1 MRSSAT
7 DHDGVCVADNLLI
20 IRIMRSIVIGLV
32 ASVAGVLG
40 WTGIGYAQESKLAPS
55 KTEVLKYFEYKM
67 IAKDGGTFTMGADDG
82 ELNARPAHEVTLEPY
97 YIGES
102 EVSQKLWK
110 LVMGNNPSGFT
121 GSAAPM
127 ENLPVENVSWDEA
140 LVFIQRLN
148 QITNETYRLPTEA
161 EWEFAAKDEVSSS
174 AHCISQSKLND
185 IKTEEVQKVT
195 VMVGNVWEWCQDEYA
210 SYPGRKPEFR
220 LKNARVIRGGSW
232 YDNEMNCQPKVRGYF
247 EKSGGCSSVG
257 FRLAKSK
264 KTGLIFP
271 GR

>member
-1 MRSSAT
+1 
-7 DHDGVCVADNLLI
+7 
-20 IRIMRSIVIGLV
+20 MRSIVIGLV
-32 ASVAGVLG
+32 ASVAGMLG
-40 WTGIGYAQESKLAPS
+40 WSGTGNAQEVKPVPS
-55 KTEVLKYFEYKM
+55 KVEVMKYFEYKM
-67 IAKDGGTFTMGADDG
+67 IEKEGGAFIMGADDG
-82 ELNARPAHEVTLEPY
+82 EPNAMPAHEVKLEPY

-110 LVMGNNPSGFT
+110 LVMGSNPSAFT

-161 EWEFAAKDEVSSS
+161 EWEFAAMDDVASA
-174 AHCISQSKLND
+174 AHCITQSKLND
-185 IKTEEVQKVT
+185 IKTVEVEKT
-195 VMVGNVWEWCQDEYA
+195 RAMVGNVWEWCQDEYA

-232 YDNEMNCQPKVRGYF
+232 YDNEINCQPRVRGYF